1 MKQGKRKTRAVRMLD
16 HAVRLAIA
24 NAGID
29 MSDMANGRLASNLSK
44 DVHRLNRLAQDDP
57 ENLFWDTLQKTIIKL
72 VKFVQRT
79 RC

>member
-24 NAGID
+24 KAEND
-29 MSDMANGRLASNLSK
+29 MSDTANGRLASNLRK

-57 ENLFWDTLQKTIIKL
+57 ENSFWDTLQKTIIKL
-72 VKFVQRT
+72 VKFVRRT